1 MQLLWLRPR
10 PDVPDIPWAR
20 YGQDDKMIETKRLT
34 YYWEEAGFQ
43 ELCANVYKYLDK
55 MPRGAAFSL
64 KQYDGKK
71 LEWIRAIINAW
82 LEEAPDGEISGWA
95 DETFTTFRKLNA
107 PRTDEEETKPKKRAN
122 K

>member
-1 MQLLWLRPR
+1 
-10 PDVPDIPWAR
+10 
-20 YGQDDKMIETKRLT
+20 
-34 YYWEEAGFQ
+34 
-43 ELCANVYKYLDK
+43 

-95 DETFTTFRKLNA
+95 DENFTTFRKLNA
-107 PRTDEEETKPKKRAN
+107 PRTDEEETKSKGWAWKK
-122 K
+122 

>member
-1 MQLLWLRPR
+1 ML
-10 PDVPDIPWAR
+10 
-20 YGQDDKMIETKRLT
+20 ETKRLT

-43 ELCANVYKYLDK
+43 ELCASVYKYLDK

-64 KQYDGKK
+64 KQYEGKK
-71 LEWIRAIINAW
+71 LEWIRAIINSW

-95 DETFTTFRKLNA
+95 DEEFTIFRKLNA
-107 PRTDEEETKPKKRAN
+107 PRTDEEETKPKGWAWK

>member
-1 MQLLWLRPR
+1 ML
-10 PDVPDIPWAR
+10 
-20 YGQDDKMIETKRLT
+20 ETKRLT

-43 ELCANVYKYLDK
+43 ELCASVYKYLDK

-64 KQYDGKK
+64 RKYEGKK

-95 DETFTTFRKLNA
+95 DEEFTAFRKLNA
-107 PRTDEEETKPKKRAN
+107 PRTDEEETKPKNWAWK

>member
-1 MQLLWLRPR
+1 M
-10 PDVPDIPWAR
+10 
-20 YGQDDKMIETKRLT
+20 
-34 YYWEEAGFQ
+34 
-43 ELCANVYKYLDK
+43 CANVYKYLDK

-95 DETFTTFRKLNA
+95 DEEFTTFRKLNA
-107 PRTDEEETKPKKRAN
+107 PRTDEEEKKPKKRAN
-122 K
+122 KKA